1 LLPSGG
7 ADEAL
12 ARYDRLDVYDRADF
26 CPARAGAARIRGV
39 DLEVGTC
46 RAEGRRYNRRT
57 EDLPL

>member
-1 LLPSGG
+1 M
-7 ADEAL
+7 

-46 RAEGRRYNRRT
+46 RAEARRYNRRT